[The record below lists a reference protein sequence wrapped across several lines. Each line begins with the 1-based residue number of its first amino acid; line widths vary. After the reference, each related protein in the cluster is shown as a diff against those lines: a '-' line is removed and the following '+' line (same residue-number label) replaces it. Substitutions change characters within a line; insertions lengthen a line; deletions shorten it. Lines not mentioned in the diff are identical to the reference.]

1 MSKEDIF
8 NEELQ
13 DWIEALENTLLSE
26 GKEYSIQLLT
36 ALLEEVRAR
45 GLDINKLQSWPFK
58 NTVLNDEEI
67 SYPGNWEYEEKIRHI
82 IRWNSLLMVLKAN
95 LDDDLGGHIST
106 YSSAATLYEVGF
118 NHFFRGSDNQ
128 LGDLIYFQG
137 HSSPGI
143 YARSFL
149 EGRITEE
156 QIKNFRKEIDGKG
169 LSSYPH
175 PWLMPDY
182 WQFPT
187 VSMGLG
193 PIFGIYQAHIMR
205 YLEKR
210 GLIQNDENRK
220 VWVYCGD
227 GEMDEP
233 ESLGAIGL
241 AARENLNNLVFVIN
255 CNLQRLDGPV
265 RGNSKIITELAKQF
279 DGAGWNVVNL
289 IWGRHWD
296 DLINNDDKGLLQK
309 IMDETVDGEY
319 QNFKAKGGKYTREN
333 FFAKNPEVLEM
344 VESMS
349 DDEVERLNRGGH
361 DPLKVYNAYRLAYE
375 NKVKPTVI
383 LAFTIK
389 GYGIGSRQADNTT
402 HQVKRLTQENIEG
415 FVEKFDLPIDRN
427 KLDNPNFLD
436 LESHQ
441 DLKSYLHERRKA
453 LGGFIPMRKV
463 SNEKLNSENQTFS
476 DFDGP
481 LDREQS
487 TTMVFVKILTK
498 LLRDKNIGERIVPIV
513 PDEARTFGMDA
524 LFRQFGIYSSEG
536 QKYEPEDADK
546 VMFYR
551 ESESGIMLEEGIN
564 EAGAFSAWLALATSY
579 ANNQLPMIPFYI
591 FYSMFGFQRIHDLAW
606 AAGDSRAKGFLLG
619 ATSGRTTLNGEG
631 LQHQDGHSHIFA
643 STIPNCRSYDPAFS
657 YEISSIIENGIED
670 MYVKGNDRFYYL
682 TLMNE
687 NYQHPKR
694 PKDATTENIMK
705 GAYQFL
711 INPKANIRLLA
722 SGATLNFAIE
732 AERELKKY
740 NVIAEIWSI
749 TSFNELYKDAI
760 EIDRNNRLEIK
771 KSISY
776 VEKCFSKEMPT
787 IAVSEYIRA
796 YPNQIREWV
805 NGEYIV
811 LGTDGFGRSDTRS
824 KLRDYFEI
832 SKNHIVLNALNSLKM
847 KKESK
852 KYVES
857 NNIKLGKK
865 APWLK

>member
-1 MSKEDIF
+1 MNNPDFNTELKE
-8 NEELQ
+8 
-13 DWIEALENTLLSE
+13 WIEALENTILSD
-26 GKEYSIQLLT
+26 GKEYSKELLK
-36 ALLEEVRAR
+36 ALFTEASLK
-45 GLDINKLQSWPFK
+45 GIILDELNDPSFK
-58 NTVLNDEEI
+58 NTVQSDEELP
-67 SYPGNWEYEEKIRHI
+67 YPGNWDFEEKIRHF

-95 LDDDLGGHIST
+95 KDDDLGGHIST

-118 NHFFRGSDNQ
+118 NHFFRGSDKR

-149 EGRITEE
+149 EGRLKKY
-156 QIKNFRKEIDGKG
+156 QIENFRKEIKGKG

-210 GLIQNDENRK
+210 GLIQEIEDRK

-233 ESLGAIGL
+233 ESMGAISL
-241 AARENLNNLVFVIN
+241 AGRENLNNLVFVIN

-265 RGNSKIITELAKQF
+265 RGNSKIVTELAKQF
-279 DGAGWNVVNL
+279 KGAGWNVVNL

-296 DLINNDDKGLLQK
+296 DLINNDQNGLLQK
-309 IMDETVDGEY
+309 IMDETVDGEC
-319 QNFKAKGGKYTREN
+319 QNFKAKGGKYTRDN
-333 FFAKNPEVLEM
+333 FFGKNPEVLKMIEKF
-344 VESMS
+344 S
-349 DDEVERLNRGGH
+349 DVEVENLNRGGH
-361 DPLKVYNAYRLAYE
+361 DPIKVYNAYRLAYE
-375 NKVKPTVI
+375 NKTKPTVI

-402 HQVKRLTQENIEG
+402 HQVKKLTKENLENFID
-415 FVEKFDLPIDRN
+415 KFNLPVKKN
-427 KLDNPNFLD
+427 NLDNPDFLD
-436 LESHQ
+436 LSKHKE
-441 DLKSYLHERRKA
+441 LNNYLHERRKA
-453 LGGFIPMRKV
+453 LGGFIPERKV
-463 SNEKLNSENQTFS
+463 SKEKLKANKDTFVS
-476 DFDGP
+476 FD
-481 LDREQS
+481 DAVEREQS
-487 TTMVFVKILTK
+487 TTMIFVRLLTK
-498 LLRDKNIGERIVPIV
+498 LLRDKTIGERIVPIV

-579 ANNQLPMIPFYI
+579 SNNQLPMIPFYI

-631 LQHQDGHSHIFA
+631 LQHQDGHSHILA
-643 STIPNCRSYDPAFS
+643 STIPNCRSYDPCFS
-657 YEISSIIENGIED
+657 YEVSSIIDEGIDD

-687 NYQHPKR
+687 NYSHPKR
-694 PKDATTENIMK
+694 PKNATTENIIK
-705 GAYQFL
+705 GAYKYL
-711 INPKANIRLLA
+711 ENKDPSLRILA
-722 SGATLNFAIE
+722 SGVTLNFAVD
-732 AERELKKY
+732 AEKELKKLG
-740 NVIAEIWSI
+740 ISSEIWSI
-749 TSFNELYKDAI
+749 TSFNELYKDGI
-760 EIDRNNRLEIK
+760 EVERLNRYENK
-771 KSISY
+771 KNISY
-776 VEKCFSKEMPT
+776 VETCFSECLPT
-787 IAVSEYIRA
+787 VAVSEYVRA
-796 YPNQIREWV
+796 YTNQIRQWV
-805 NGEYIV
+805 NGDYV
-811 LGTDGFGRSDTRS
+811 TLGTDGFGRSDTREE
-824 KLRDYFEI
+824 LRNYFEI
-832 SKNHIVLNALNSLKM
+832 SKDHLVINALLVTGNKDKAEKYIEDKKIDLNS
-847 KKESK
+847 
-852 KYVES
+852 
-857 NNIKLGKK
+857 K
-865 APWLK
+865 APWLR

>member
-1 MSKEDIF
+1 
-8 NEELQ
+8 
-13 DWIEALENTLLSE
+13 
-26 GKEYSIQLLT
+26 
-36 ALLEEVRAR
+36 
-45 GLDINKLQSWPFK
+45 
-58 NTVLNDEEI
+58 
-67 SYPGNWEYEEKIRHI
+67 
-82 IRWNSLLMVLKAN
+82 
-95 LDDDLGGHIST
+95 
-106 YSSAATLYEVGF
+106 
-118 NHFFRGSDNQ
+118 
-128 LGDLIYFQG
+128 
-137 HSSPGI
+137 
-143 YARSFL
+143 
-149 EGRITEE
+149 
-156 QIKNFRKEIDGKG
+156 
-169 LSSYPH
+169 
-175 PWLMPDY
+175 
-182 WQFPT
+182 
-187 VSMGLG
+187 
-193 PIFGIYQAHIMR
+193 
-205 YLEKR
+205 
-210 GLIQNDENRK
+210 
-220 VWVYCGD
+220 
-227 GEMDEP
+227 
-233 ESLGAIGL
+233 
-241 AARENLNNLVFVIN
+241 
-255 CNLQRLDGPV
+255 
-265 RGNSKIITELAKQF
+265 
-279 DGAGWNVVNL
+279 
-289 IWGRHWD
+289 
-296 DLINNDDKGLLQK
+296 
-309 IMDETVDGEY
+309 
-319 QNFKAKGGKYTREN
+319 
-333 FFAKNPEVLEM
+333 
-344 VESMS
+344 
-349 DDEVERLNRGGH
+349 
-361 DPLKVYNAYRLAYE
+361 
-375 NKVKPTVI
+375 
-383 LAFTIK
+383 
-389 GYGIGSRQADNTT
+389 
-402 HQVKRLTQENIEG
+402 
-415 FVEKFDLPIDRN
+415 
-427 KLDNPNFLD
+427 
-436 LESHQ
+436 
-441 DLKSYLHERRKA
+441 
-453 LGGFIPMRKV
+453 MRKV
-463 SNEKLNSENQTFS
+463 SNEKLNTDNQTFS
-476 DFDGP
+476 DFNGP

-705 GAYQFL
+705 GAYKFL

-852 KYVES
+852 KYVEA

>member
-26 GKEYSIQLLT
+26 GKEYSIQLLS

-45 GLDINKLQSWPFK
+45 GLDINRLQNWPFK

-67 SYPGNWEYEEKIRHI
+67 SYPGNWKYEEKIRHI

-95 LDDDLGGHIST
+95 LNDDLGGHIST

-156 QIKNFRKEIDGKG
+156 QIKNFRREIDGKG

-296 DLINNDDKGLLQK
+296 DLINKDNKGLLQK

-344 VESMS
+344 VKSMS

-402 HQVKRLTQENIEG
+402 HQVKKLTQENIEG
-415 FVEKFDLPIDRN
+415 FVEKFDLPIDKS

-463 SNEKLNSENQTFS
+463 SNEKLNTDNQTFS
-476 DFDGP
+476 DFNGP

-513 PDEARTFGMDA
+513 PDEARTFGMDS

-705 GAYQFL
+705 GAYKFL

-852 KYVES
+852 KYVEA

>member
-26 GKEYSIQLLT
+26 GKEYSIQLLS

-45 GLDINKLQSWPFK
+45 GLDINRLQNWPFK

-95 LDDDLGGHIST
+95 QNDDLGGHIST

-156 QIKNFRKEIDGKG
+156 QIKNFRREIDGKG

-296 DLINNDDKGLLQK
+296 DLINKDNKGLLQK

-344 VESMS
+344 VKSMS

-402 HQVKRLTQENIEG
+402 HQVKKLTQENIEG
-415 FVEKFDLPIDRN
+415 FVEKFDLPIDKS
-427 KLDNPNFLD
+427 KLDNPKFLD

-453 LGGFIPMRKV
+453 LGGFVPMRKV
-463 SNEKLNSENQTFS
+463 SNEKLNTDNQTFS
-476 DFDGP
+476 DFNGP

-711 INPKANIRLLA
+711 TNPKANIRLLA

-796 YPNQIREWV
+796 HPNQIREWV

-852 KYVES
+852 KYVEA
-857 NNIKLGKK
+857 NNIKLDKK

>member
-26 GKEYSIQLLT
+26 GKEYSIQLLS

-45 GLDINKLQSWPFK
+45 GLDINRLQNWPFK

-296 DLINNDDKGLLQK
+296 DLINKDNKGLLQK

-333 FFAKNPEVLEM
+333 FFAKNPKVLEM
-344 VESMS
+344 VKSMS

-402 HQVKRLTQENIEG
+402 HQVKKLTQENIEG
-415 FVEKFDLPIDRN
+415 FVEKFDLPIDKN

-463 SNEKLNSENQTFS
+463 SNEKLNTDNKTFS
-476 DFDGP
+476 DFNGP

-498 LLRDKNIGERIVPIV
+498 LLRDRNIGERIVPIV

-711 INPKANIRLLA
+711 TNPKANIRLLA

-796 YPNQIREWV
+796 YPNQIREWI

-852 KYVES
+852 KYVEA
-857 NNIKLGKK
+857 NNIKLSKK

>member
-26 GKEYSIQLLT
+26 GKEYSIQLLS

-45 GLDINKLQSWPFK
+45 GLDINRLQNWPFK

-95 LDDDLGGHIST
+95 LNDDLGGHIST

-156 QIKNFRKEIDGKG
+156 QIKNFRREIDGKG

-296 DLINNDDKGLLQK
+296 DLINKDNKGLLQK

-344 VESMS
+344 VKSMS

-402 HQVKRLTQENIEG
+402 HQVKKLTQENIEG
-415 FVEKFDLPIDRN
+415 FVEKFDLPIDKS

-463 SNEKLNSENQTFS
+463 SNEKLNTDNQTFS
-476 DFDGP
+476 DFNGP

-705 GAYQFL
+705 GAYKFL

-852 KYVES
+852 KYVEA
-857 NNIKLGKK
+857 NNIKLDKK

>member
-1 MSKEDIF
+1 MNNPEFNTELKE
-8 NEELQ
+8 
-13 DWIEALENTLLSE
+13 WIEALENTILSD
-26 GKEYSIQLLT
+26 GKEYSKELLK
-36 ALLEEVRAR
+36 ALFTEASLKGIV
-45 GLDINKLQSWPFK
+45 LDELNDPSFK
-58 NTVLNDEEI
+58 NTVQSDEELP
-67 SYPGNWEYEEKIRHI
+67 YPGNWDFEEKIRHF

-95 LDDDLGGHIST
+95 KDDDLGGHIST

-118 NHFFRGSDNQ
+118 NHFFRGSDKK

-149 EGRITEE
+149 EGRLKKG
-156 QIKNFRKEIDGKG
+156 QIENFRKEIKGMG

-210 GLIQNDENRK
+210 GLIEEIEDRK

-233 ESLGAIGL
+233 ESMGAISL
-241 AARENLNNLVFVIN
+241 AGRENLNNLVFVIN

-265 RGNSKIITELAKQF
+265 RGNSKIVTELAKQF
-279 DGAGWNVVNL
+279 KGAGWNVVNL

-296 DLINNDDKGLLQK
+296 DLINNDQNGLLQK

-319 QNFKAKGGKYTREN
+319 QNFKAKGGKYTRDN
-333 FFAKNPEVLEM
+333 FFGKNPEVLKMIEKF
-344 VESMS
+344 S
-349 DDEVERLNRGGH
+349 DDEVENLNRGGH
-361 DPLKVYNAYRLAYE
+361 DPIKVYNAYRLAYE
-375 NKVKPTVI
+375 NKTKPTVI

-402 HQVKRLTQENIEG
+402 HQVKKLTKENLENFID
-415 FVEKFDLPIDRN
+415 KFDLPVKKN
-427 KLDNPNFLD
+427 NLENPDFLD
-436 LESHQ
+436 LSKHKE
-441 DLKSYLHERRKA
+441 LNNYLHERRKA
-453 LGGFIPMRKV
+453 LGGFIPQRKV
-463 SNEKLNSENQTFS
+463 SKEKLKANKDTFVS
-476 DFDGP
+476 FD
-481 LDREQS
+481 DAVEREQS
-487 TTMVFVKILTK
+487 TTMIFVRLLTK
-498 LLRDKNIGERIVPIV
+498 LLRDKSIGERVVPIV

-579 ANNQLPMIPFYI
+579 SNNQLPMIPFYI

-631 LQHQDGHSHIFA
+631 LQHQDGHSHILA
-643 STIPNCRSYDPAFS
+643 STIPNCRSYDPCFS
-657 YEISSIIENGIED
+657 YEVSSIIDEGIDD

-687 NYQHPKR
+687 NYSHPKR
-694 PKDATTENIMK
+694 PKSATTENIIK
-705 GAYQFL
+705 GAYKYL
-711 INPKANIRLLA
+711 ENKDPSLRILA
-722 SGATLNFAIE
+722 SGVTLNFAID
-732 AERELKKY
+732 AEKELKKLG
-740 NVIAEIWSI
+740 ISTEIWSI
-749 TSFNELYKDAI
+749 TSFNELYKDGI
-760 EIDRNNRLEIK
+760 EVERLNRYENK
-771 KSISY
+771 KSVSH
-776 VEKCFSKEMPT
+776 VESCFSECLPT
-787 IAVSEYIRA
+787 VAVSEYVRA
-796 YPNQIREWV
+796 YTNQIRQWV
-805 NGEYIV
+805 NGDYV
-811 LGTDGFGRSDTRS
+811 TLGTDGFGRSDTREE
-824 KLRDYFEI
+824 LRNYFEI
-832 SKNHIVLNALNSLKM
+832 SKDHIVINALIVSGNKDKAEKYIKD
-847 KKESK
+847 KKIDL
-852 KYVES
+852 
-857 NNIKLGKK
+857 NTK
-865 APWLK
+865 APWLR